1 MPTFAAV
8 SAASGPASPPP
19 MTLIRLILSFYWGE
33 LRSAIDNHFVDIV
46 LGEIEF
52 AALEGGEELLD
63 LPVGEHLTHC
73 KPLRLLHLDGIA
85 FGDVVAV
92 EDGVRAGGLDMKEG
106 KDAPPRL
113 EAGVQPVDH
122 RYEQRLG
129 KIIESGP

>member
-1 MPTFAAV
+1 MPILAAP
-8 SAASGPASPPP
+8 SAASGPARPPP
-19 MTLIRLILSFYWGE
+19 MTLTRLILPFYLGE
-33 LRSAIDNHFVDIV
+33 LHSARDDHFVHIV

-52 AALEGGEELLD
+52 AALESGEEFLD
-63 LPVGEHLTHC
+63 LPVGVHLTHR

-92 EDGVRAGGLDMKEG
+92 EDGVRASGLDMKEG
-106 KDAPPRL
+106 KDAPPRR